1 MLVYRRCFRLQPVC
15 PLRGLSSRSS
25 LNGPWPTMPLRC
37 LCVRQAGKLRL
48 LPLADRPQAV
58 SFRGKFAGA
67 PTLYRALR
75 ELWAM
80 ALSRRALHAPY
91 CLQLAASL
99 SFCTA
104 SRPLTPHCQTAGG
117 RGAVENAAFPLF
129 ESLIGLHVPLP
140 PGSPCRSAQKCSCR
154 TLAA

>member
-91 CLQLAASL
+91 RLRSLQAVALFRFAVA
-99 SFCTA
+99 
-104 SRPLTPHCQTAGG
+104 TPHCQPAGG